1 MSLTPAH
8 LLANAKTDLSFQRTL
23 YEDLHEHP
31 ELSGLERAT
40 SQKILGRLE
49 NLDCEIVQPIGG
61 FGIVGVF
68 RNGPG
73 PTALFRADFDAL
85 PVKETTGV
93 PYASTRVQARPDG
106 STVPVMHACGHDLHT
121 TALLGACELLD
132 DNRDSWS
139 GTFLALFQPSEEIGT
154 GADAMLADGL
164 ARRIPAPDV
173 CFGQHIMPGRAGEV
187 QTMPGGQLA
196 AADSVTITITGR
208 SAHGSMPH
216 KAVDPTYVAAM
227 IIIRLQG
234 LVGREV
240 DPNDFAVISVGKVR
254 AGTTNNIIPDT
265 AELTLNCRFYDDTVK
280 RRVYSGIRR
289 VVHAECEAS
298 GCPEPPRFEYF
309 SHAELTDNSKE
320 VFERVRPVFD
330 AVFGPDSVDAER
342 STVSEDFSHIP
353 RAFGAP
359 YLFWLVGCTPRE
371 QWDAAVHGGT
381 VDTDVPVNHMSTFLP
396 DYEPTV
402 SSATRAAAAAV
413 LTYLGNHN

>member
-106 STVPVMHACGHDLHT
+106 STVPVMHACGHDMHT

-173 CFGQHIMPGRAGEV
+173 CFGQHI
-187 QTMPGGQLA
+187 
-196 AADSVTITITGR
+196 
-208 SAHGSMPH
+208 MPH

>member
-106 STVPVMHACGHDLHT
+106 STVPVMHACGHDMHT

-173 CFGQHIMPGRAGEV
+173 CFGQHM
-187 QTMPGGQLA
+187 
-196 AADSVTITITGR
+196 
-208 SAHGSMPH
+208 MPH